1 MIKRRSVKGK
11 NQVKISFVLPEDHP
25 HLPAYVVGDFN
36 DWDPDAHPFKPRRNN
51 TYSAVVT
58 LEKDRRY
65 RFRYRS
71 EDGAWFNEED
81 ADAYEPSDFSSEN
94 CIILT

>member
-1 MIKRRSVKGK
+1 MIKRRSVKGT

-25 HLPAYVVGDFN
+25 NLPATVVGDFN
-36 DWDPDAHPFKPRRNN
+36 GWDNEATPLQKRSNK

-65 RFRYRS
+65 LFRYRA
-71 EDGAWFNEED
+71 EDGSWFNEED
-81 ADAYEPSDFSSEN
+81 SDAFEPNDFSSEN
-94 CIILT
+94 CVLLT